1 MPHKPTES
9 LLDLAASA
17 SEAVQKLG
25 LDGVEAEVVLIL
37 DVSRSMFPIYRGRIV
52 QDLIPQLLAVA
63 LNFDDDGTIPAYAF
77 GDTCRHLRDLKK
89 TDFSGWVD
97 REVIR
102 TGADY
107 QQSCRYAPV
116 IHDVCRYYFPED
128 WDRPALKETVGRL
141 FKQERV
147 VYPMLSAPRAYP
159 VFAMFVT
166 GGDCLDEEDT
176 ADAIRRSSRL
186 PIFWQ
191 FIGLSPPG
199 RLTPFRFLK
208 RLDKLGN
215 TYVDNCG
222 FFEPGD
228 VRNPS
233 TLHRGLLNE
242 LPDYIRRPEVQAML
256 RPPELG
262 GLETRGYRE
271 TFEDEDAH
279 LDALT
284 AMPQAEPE
292 DEPEPEPEYDDEPEP
307 ERDLEALRQKFSG
320 IEWVEGTHGGAVRSA
335 APVKV
340 REEVETSSPS
350 RRRVRPS
357 ELENDAPSQPQPKDD
372 PRQRVAERIARLKS
386 TLTEQAEPRAPVPT
400 PPARPAPLPRP
411 PAPPPRPSPPSP
423 LSARPSP
430 PPRPTPPP
438 THLRLDDDDD
448 EATTASLTLDDLRR
462 ASPASAPTPPS
473 RPTPPPRPTPASST
487 SPRPT
492 PAPRPPPPV
501 DSDDDDATTASVTL
515 ESLRARLSAFG
526 DNESTVAAT
535 GYEVDREGPPSPP
548 ARPTPPSRPQPPKRR

>member
-1 MPHKPTES
+1 MPQKPTES

-17 SEAVQKLG
+17 SEAVQRLG
-25 LDGVEAEVVLIL
+25 LEGVEAEVVLIL
-37 DVSRSMFPIYRGRIV
+37 DVSRSMFPIYRGRVV

-89 TDFSGWVD
+89 TDFNGWVD

-102 TGADY
+102 TGSDY
-107 QQSCRYAPV
+107 QQGCRYAPV
-116 IHDVCRYYFPED
+116 IHDVCRYFFPED

-147 VYPMLSAPRAYP
+147 VYPMLSAPRAHP

-191 FIGLSPPG
+191 FIGLSTPG

-271 TFEDEDAH
+271 SFEDEDAH

-284 AMPQAEPE
+284 AMPNHDDIEADP
-292 DEPEPEPEYDDEPEP
+292 DPEPDYDDEPEP
-307 ERDLEALRQKFSG
+307 ERDLDALRQKFAG

-335 APVKV
+335 APVKA

-357 ELENDAPSQPQPKDD
+357 ELENDPPPQPAQKDD
-372 PRQRVAERIARLKS
+372 PRQRVAERLARLKS
-386 TLTEQAEPRAPVPT
+386 TLTEQVEPRAPVPT
-400 PPARPAPLPRP
+400 PPPRPAPLPRP
-411 PAPPPRPSPPSP
+411 PAPLPIA
-423 LSARPSP
+423 ARPSP
-430 PPRPTPPP
+430 PPRPAPPP
-438 THLRLDDDDD
+438 AAHHPGHDDADD

-462 ASPASAPTPPS
+462 PSPPPPS
-473 RPTPPPRPTPASST
+473 RPTPPSRPSPA
-487 SPRPT
+487 PRPT
-492 PAPRPPPPV
+492 PAPRPPPP
-501 DSDDDDATTASVTL
+501 SDDEDDATTASVTL

-526 DNESTVAAT
+526 DGESTIAAT
-535 GYEVDREGPPSPP
+535 GYEVDREGPGQPP
-548 ARPTPPSRPQPPKRR
+548 ARPTPPPRPQPPKRR